1 MALTAD
7 LANLSEAWL
16 LPGALATIM
25 FAIGLELRPEVFLS
39 EAARKRP
46 LLAGLIGMALLVPTV
61 GTLMGVYLSPT
72 PAVMVGIILLATCPV
87 GILAPMVT
95 DLCRGSAPV
104 AITLTALVSGL
115 YVLAAPFIAH
125 QAVQAAFGVSK
136 VIDAPTGQLFIKV
149 MMVTVAPVTLGLLVR
164 GLAPQVA
171 AKARA
176 IKSVMSAV
184 LLAVFAVIVLR
195 RWRELAETLG
205 AITALVLL
213 LNLVSLAIALL
224 MARLFRL
231 RGPDASAVII
241 CHVMRQEGTAIFI
254 AVSVL
259 GLPEIALPLII
270 NTLVGMIVCAL
281 LFPALRSQR
290 RRISRPV

>member
-7 LANLSEAWL
+7 LANLSEVWL

-25 FAIGLELRPEVFLS
+25 FAIGLELRPEAFLS

-46 LLAGLIGMALLVPTV
+46 LLAGLTGMALLVPV
-61 GTLMGVYLSPT
+61 AGTLMGIYLSPT
-72 PAVMVGIILLATCPV
+72 PAIMVGVILLATCPI

-104 AITLTALVSGL
+104 AITLTVLVSGL
-115 YVLAAPFIAH
+115 YVLAAPFIAY
-125 QAVQAAFGVSK
+125 QAVQAAFGVSQ

-149 MMVTVAPVTLGLLVR
+149 MMVTVAPVTLGLLTQR
-164 GLAPQVA
+164 LAPA
-171 AKARA
+171 ARTCARPV
-176 IKSVMSAV
+176 KNVMSAV
-184 LLAVFAVIVLR
+184 LLAVFATIVLR
-195 RWRELAETLG
+195 QWRELDATLG
-205 AITALVLL
+205 VISALVVL
-213 LNLVSLAIALL
+213 LNLVSLAIALVL
-224 MARLFRL
+224 TRLFRL
-231 RGPDASAVII
+231 RGPEASAVII

-270 NTLVGMIVCAL
+270 NTLVGMMVCAL
-281 LFPALRSQR
+281 LLPALRGGR
-290 RRISRPV
+290 RRLSRPI